1 MPPAKTTKILIEG
14 CGTSRMTPIALLLV
28 PVGCVARGINDRPD
42 VDDPSSLPPTEHE
55 KPKDQG
61 HYKLDD
67 GNHESALD

>member
-1 MPPAKTTKILIEG
+1 MPPAKTTKILIEV
-14 CGTSRMTPIALLLV
+14 CGMSRMTPLALLLV
-28 PVGCVARGINDRPD
+28 PVGCVARGIIDRPD
-42 VDDPSSLPPTEHE
+42 VDDPPEKE